1 MGKAQN
7 DPCIMNI
14 WVHDGS
20 KDMPVQRKKYREIL
34 AASLDEIMEEKLDG
48 VKNCFEAKLFG
59 IGLES
64 YTVGSHDFYTAYCA
78 TRKQMYT
85 LDTGHYEQT
94 ENVSDFVSTL
104 LMYVPELM
112 LHVSRP
118 VRWDSDHVTIMND
131 QTLDLFKELVR
142 CDALD
147 RAHVGLDYFD
157 ASINRIGAYI
167 IGSRATQKC
176 ILQAL
181 LEPKAKLREYE
192 DNGQYFERLALMEEA
207 KSMPFGAVFDYFNLK
222 NNVPV
227 GEEYIQC
234 IQQYEKDVTQQ
245 EIIKSFPTTMAN
257 SGSLKSTIAVSL
269 TNYLDA
275 GAIVAGASGLT
286 LWQNYLGLSE
296 VHLGWLNF
304 ISANCLG
311 AAIGAI
317 IGGFLA
323 DKYGRKFIFTYNLLV
338 YMTGVLLIMLSM
350 NFPML
355 LAGFLVTGVSVG
367 VGVPASWTYISESSE
382 VNNRGRNICI
392 SQMSWGVGPM
402 MILLLG
408 MFFAPGGYFFDFVE
422 AVAYIFSDAHLP
434 CDKET
439 VNVFSSRIVFF
450 SLFVVAFIA
459 WNLQRQLQESAEFTA
474 QKADEKKNGLM
485 DNIKVL
491 FQNKVA
497 VKTVCFLAGIY
508 LTWNLVASVMGFFQP
523 HIYETAGG
531 VSNETANWMNFIQ
544 WAIIVGITFVT
555 SKLIDKTSH
564 KAIYVFGLL
573 VAISAWLII
582 VTIGVNGPVGLWSFA
597 ILWGIQG
604 GTSVQIFY
612 ALWGSELFPAK
623 FRAGAQGLM
632 FFIVRGLSAV
642 WGLVFTVIY
651 GENGEG
657 FTIAAWCMIIL
668 LAISL
673 IVGFI
678 GAPNTRC
685 RALEDI
691 TKERYGESY

>member
-1 MGKAQN
+1 
-7 DPCIMNI
+7 
-14 WVHDGS
+14 
-20 KDMPVQRKKYREIL
+20 
-34 AASLDEIMEEKLDG
+34 
-48 VKNCFEAKLFG
+48 
-59 IGLES
+59 
-64 YTVGSHDFYTAYCA
+64 
-78 TRKQMYT
+78 
-85 LDTGHYEQT
+85 
-94 ENVSDFVSTL
+94 
-104 LMYVPELM
+104 
-112 LHVSRP
+112 
-118 VRWDSDHVTIMND
+118 
-131 QTLDLFKELVR
+131 
-142 CDALD
+142 
-147 RAHVGLDYFD
+147 
-157 ASINRIGAYI
+157 
-167 IGSRATQKC
+167 
-176 ILQAL
+176 
-181 LEPKAKLREYE
+181 
-192 DNGQYFERLALMEEA
+192 
-207 KSMPFGAVFDYFNLK
+207 
-222 NNVPV
+222 
-227 GEEYIQC
+227 
-234 IQQYEKDVTQQ
+234 
-245 EIIKSFPTTMAN
+245 
-257 SGSLKSTIAVSL
+257 
-269 TNYLDA
+269 
-275 GAIVAGASGLT
+275 
-286 LWQNYLGLSE
+286 
-296 VHLGWLNF
+296 
-304 ISANCLG
+304 
-311 AAIGAI
+311 
-317 IGGFLA
+317 
-323 DKYGRKFIFTYNLLV
+323 
-338 YMTGVLLIMLSM
+338 MTGVLLIMLSM

-485 DNIKVL
+485 ENIKVL

>member
-1 MGKAQN
+1 
-7 DPCIMNI
+7 
-14 WVHDGS
+14 
-20 KDMPVQRKKYREIL
+20 
-34 AASLDEIMEEKLDG
+34 
-48 VKNCFEAKLFG
+48 
-59 IGLES
+59 
-64 YTVGSHDFYTAYCA
+64 
-78 TRKQMYT
+78 
-85 LDTGHYEQT
+85 
-94 ENVSDFVSTL
+94 
-104 LMYVPELM
+104 
-112 LHVSRP
+112 
-118 VRWDSDHVTIMND
+118 
-131 QTLDLFKELVR
+131 
-142 CDALD
+142 
-147 RAHVGLDYFD
+147 
-157 ASINRIGAYI
+157 
-167 IGSRATQKC
+167 
-176 ILQAL
+176 
-181 LEPKAKLREYE
+181 
-192 DNGQYFERLALMEEA
+192 
-207 KSMPFGAVFDYFNLK
+207 
-222 NNVPV
+222 
-227 GEEYIQC
+227 
-234 IQQYEKDVTQQ
+234 
-245 EIIKSFPTTMAN
+245 MAN

-286 LWQNYLGLSE
+286 LWQNYLELSE

-311 AAIGAI
+311 AAVGAI

-323 DKYGRKFIFTYNLLV
+323 DKYGRKFIFTYNLLL
-338 YMTGVLLIMLSM
+338 YMTGVLLIMLSV

-355 LAGFLVTGVSVG
+355 LCGFLVTGISVG

-392 SQMSWGVGPM
+392 SQMSWGIGPM

-408 MFFAPGGYFFDFVE
+408 MFFAPGGYFFSLVE
-422 AVAYIFSDAHLP
+422 AVALIVGGAGLT
-434 CDKET
+434 ENEI
-439 VNVFSSRIVFF
+439 NVFSSRIVFF

-474 QKADEKKNGLM
+474 QKQEEKSGLL

-491 FQNKVA
+491 FQNKIA

-531 VSNETANWMNFIQ
+531 VTNEQANWMNFIQ
-544 WAIIVGITFVT
+544 WAIIVSITFVT

-564 KAIYVFGLL
+564 KAIYTFGLL

-642 WGLVFTVIY
+642 WGLVFTYIY

-657 FTIAAWCMIIL
+657 FTIAAYCMITL
-668 LAISL
+668 LVISL
-673 IVGFI
+673 VVGFI
-678 GAPNTRC
+678 GAPVTRG
-685 RALEDI
+685 RTLEDI
-691 TKERYGESY
+691 TKERYGEEY